1 MKALILN
8 DRKFPYAWASLII
21 ILFVGLDALDWHNT
35 FQSKVILGIL
45 GLLGAYVVYVKYQH
59 RKEQGLPIL
68 SWQLILPL
76 ALVVLIITYSLW
88 SR

>member
-8 DRKFPYAWASLII
+8 DRKFSYVWISFII

-35 FQSKVILGIL
+35 QQSKIILGMVAI
-45 GLLGAYVVYVKYQH
+45 LGAYATYVKYQH
-59 RKEQGLPIL
+59 RKEQGLPPL

-76 ALVVLIITYSLW
+76 ALVVLILTYSLW
-88 SR
+88 PR

>member
-45 GLLGAYVVYVKYQH
+45 GLLGAYVEYVKYQH